1 MLKSKVSGLPGNW
14 GAWVRLQFQWPCS
27 LLWIPHHGLLGG
39 QEQLCPC
46 CVPSPCCGQA
56 VAACSRE
63 QPGAVSL
70 AAGSQ

>member
-39 QEQLCPC
+39 QEQS
-46 CVPSPCCGQA
+46 VP
-56 VAACSRE
+56 
-63 QPGAVSL
+63 AVSRAP
-70 AAGSQ
+70 AAGRQWLHAPESIQEQSL